1 MRLHVV
7 CCRIRERRKLQI
19 IESREKRKVE
29 KPRLP
34 RTAKKIQT
42 KKMEAELGQ
51 IGLEI
56 EHDEEVSVYFVV
68 FGWFACSVAISV
80 TIVFNGCLCV
90 FASLWFCCCC
100 PLPAV
105 GP

>member
-1 MRLHVV
+1 M
-7 CCRIRERRKLQI
+7 
-19 IESREKRKVE
+19 E

-56 EHDEEVSVYFVV
+56 EPDEDVSVHFVV
-68 FGWFACSVAISV
+68 FDCLVCLGDSYFWGHMQNSMRNSV
-80 TIVFNGCLCV
+80 T
-90 FASLWFCCCC
+90 
-100 PLPAV
+100 P
-105 GP
+105 

>member
-1 MRLHVV
+1 
-7 CCRIRERRKLQI
+7 
-19 IESREKRKVE
+19 VE

-56 EHDEEVSVYFVV
+56 EPDEDVSIHFV
-68 FGWFACSVAISV
+68 CSILLV
-80 TIVFNGCLCV
+80 
-90 FASLWFCCCC
+90 
-100 PLPAV
+100 
-105 GP
+105 

>member
-1 MRLHVV
+1 MGLERVGSEFFCLCSVWQKLHGSWLYVR
-7 CCRIRERRKLQI
+7 CRIRERRKLQI

-34 RTAKKIQT
+34 RTAKKIQA

-56 EHDEEVSVYFVV
+56 ELDEDVCIHFVCSIFVV
-68 FGWFACSVAISV
+68 
-80 TIVFNGCLCV
+80 CLLV
-90 FASLWFCCCC
+90 VSEVLH
-100 PLPAV
+100 
-105 GP
+105 